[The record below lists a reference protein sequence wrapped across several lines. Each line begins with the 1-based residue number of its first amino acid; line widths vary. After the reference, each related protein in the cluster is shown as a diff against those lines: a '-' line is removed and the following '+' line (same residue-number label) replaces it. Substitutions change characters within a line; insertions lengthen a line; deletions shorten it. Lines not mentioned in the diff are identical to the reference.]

1 MNNKP
6 LIDYSKHGEIECN
19 EFGKSYKNQEQ
30 FDKLLYRSNGI
41 ANAIMHAKDDLSEDL
56 EGISHAIIA
65 DLIFFGFLR
74 FIVGMYASALSAE
87 QNTEYKKI
95 MISYFIDKLANL
107 KGQMDFIEK
116 NKHNDPM
123 TNVAF

>member
-6 LIDYSKHGEIECN
+6 LIDYSKHGEVECN
-19 EFGKSYKNQEQ
+19 EFGSGYKNQAQ
-30 FDKLLYRSNGI
+30 FNKLLYRSNGI
-41 ANAIMHAKDDLSEDL
+41 ANAIMQAKDDLGKDL
-56 EGISHAIIA
+56 DGISFAIIA

-74 FIVGMYASALSAE
+74 FTVGMYSPALSEE

-95 MISYFIDKLANL
+95 MISYLIEKLTNL
-107 KGQMDFIEK
+107 KEQMDFIEK

-123 TNVAF
+123 TNVTF